1 MACLE
6 FVGTTVLFLSCPLGV
21 HPWTTLDFNAAHAC
35 IPCIGCDILGRL
47 LRRVSLIRKTS
58 RWEEE
63 TSKLISIYMPPPP
76 KNSEVEKNMTNSSK
90 SSFEPKNTTCT
101 KVICPLKHNLHW
113 HWHWRCKQKSI
124 YILHWPFKT
133 NFGALAKPST
143 MMQANRAFTRGM
155 WTKW

>member
-6 FVGTTVLFLSCPLGV
+6 FVGATVSFLSCPLGV
-21 HPWTTLDFNAAHAC
+21 HPWTTLDVNAAPAC

-76 KNSEVEKNMTNSSK
+76 KKNSEVEKNMTNSSK

-124 YILHWPFKT
+124 SDMY
-133 NFGALAKPST
+133 
-143 MMQANRAFTRGM
+143 
-155 WTKW
+155 KWKIFCIGLSRPTLVLWRNPQP